1 MSENDHKRE
10 IADMISC
17 YLQGDE
23 EAFEK
28 LYYRTEDDLRKYCYF
43 RFEGLNAKQ
52 VEDILQTTYLKI
64 SKNLKGLKNPENFLA
79 WAYQIV
85 RTTGIDYLRKEQKY
99 VYTQDDDIDDW
110 ASRIPDD
117 SESSFPEEQIFAS
130 EVRGVIIR
138 SLKTLS
144 RNTKETF
151 CLFYF
156 DHMKNEEIAKA
167 QCIRP
172 GTVKSRLHSAREKL
186 KRELLSFRNIR

>member
-1 MSENDHKRE
+1 MLENDHKRE
-10 IADMISC
+10 IAAMISR

-28 LYYRTEDDLRKYCYF
+28 LYYTTEDDLRKYCYF
-43 RFEGLNAKQ
+43 RFEGLNGKQ

-64 SKNLKGLKNPENFLA
+64 SKNLKDLKNPENFLA
-79 WAYQIV
+79 WAYQII
-85 RTTGIDYLRKEQKY
+85 RTTGIDYLKKEQKY
-99 VYTQDDDIDDW
+99 VYTQDDDKDDW
-110 ASRIPDD
+110 ASRISDD
-117 SESSFPEEQIFAS
+117 TEDSFPEEQVFAS
-130 EVRGVIIR
+130 EVRRVIIS

-156 DHMKNEEIAKA
+156 DHMKIEEIAKV
-167 QCIRP
+167 QSIRP

-186 KRELLSFRNIR
+186 KRELLSFRNIK